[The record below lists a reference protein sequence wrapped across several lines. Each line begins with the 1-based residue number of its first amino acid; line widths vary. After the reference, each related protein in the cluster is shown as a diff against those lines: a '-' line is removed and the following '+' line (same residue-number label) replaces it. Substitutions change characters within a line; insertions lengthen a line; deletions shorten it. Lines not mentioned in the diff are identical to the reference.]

1 VYVTFAP
8 TVFFRVKRAIPEMN
22 AIRSFIAVELPKPI
36 QQQLE
41 GIIKQLKC
49 PHTNALRW
57 VPANNIHLTIK
68 FLGDVSPNNMAMLM
82 DMLKSEVSR
91 QPAFSITVGG
101 LGAYPTPKRPRVVW
115 IGIDAPQKLAE
126 LVHLVESETNKLG
139 YANED
144 RPFSPHLT
152 LGRVSQNAT
161 PEQVHQIAEVL
172 AGFNVG
178 ELGKAEV
185 NEVVLFKSELRPS
198 GAEYSPLLRVPL
210 QKG

>member
-1 VYVTFAP
+1 
-8 TVFFRVKRAIPEMN
+8 MN

-41 GIIKQLKC
+41 EIINHLKS
-49 PHTNALRW
+49 PRTLAVRW
-57 VPANNIHLTIK
+57 VPAHNIHLTIK

-82 DMLKSEVSR
+82 DKLKSEVSR
-91 QPAFSITVGG
+91 QPAFTITIGG
-101 LGAYPTPKRPRVVW
+101 IDAYPTPKRPRVVW
-115 IGIDAPQKLAE
+115 IGIDAPPKLAE
-126 LVHLVESETNKLG
+126 LVRLVESETAKLG
-139 YANED
+139 YASED

-161 PEQVHQIAEVL
+161 PEQVRQVAEVL
-172 AGFNVG
+172 AGFEVG
-178 ELGKAEV
+178 ELGKADV

-198 GAEYSPLLRVPL
+198 GSEYAPLLRVPL